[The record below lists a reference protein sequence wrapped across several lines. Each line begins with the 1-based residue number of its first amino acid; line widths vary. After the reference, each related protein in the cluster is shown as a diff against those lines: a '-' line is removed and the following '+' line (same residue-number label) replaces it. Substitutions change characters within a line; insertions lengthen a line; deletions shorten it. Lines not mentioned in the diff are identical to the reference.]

1 MAILH
6 WLRMMLVGLFTV
18 LAACATPSTN
28 LIRSSEKGPAAHE
41 GIVVLKLAGTGP
53 GIMFGLGPKGWGLNT
68 AMREEGSQRH
78 FYFYGSETR
87 QVAFHVPAGTYSF
100 VHFSPR
106 RFMPVRE
113 PLLDLPYSPTQ
124 SIPVRPITVRAG
136 EVVYLGDLLVHGIGF
151 EDVVAANR
159 PGVAYSLTLDEG
171 GARERLEKDYPGSS
185 ARMVTRPFEIEPAAT
200 FSQTGR

>member
-1 MAILH
+1 MGIGH
-6 WLRMMLVGLFTV
+6 WLRIMILGVFAA
-18 LAACATPSTN
+18 LAACATPSAN
-28 LIRSSEKGPAAHE
+28 VIRPSEKGPAANE

-53 GIMFGLGPKGWGLNT
+53 GIMFGLGPKGWGLHS

-78 FYFYGSETR
+78 FYFYGSETK

-113 PLLDLPYSPTQ
+113 PLLDLPYSATQ
-124 SIPVRPITVRAG
+124 SIPVRPITIRAG

-151 EDVVAANR
+151 EDVVAAHR
-159 PGVAYSLTLDEG
+159 AGVTYSLALNEAA
-171 GARERLEKDYPGSS
+171 ARERLEQDYPGSS
-185 ARMVTRPFEIEPAAT
+185 ALMVTRPFEVEPQAV
-200 FSQTGR
+200 FSPPAR